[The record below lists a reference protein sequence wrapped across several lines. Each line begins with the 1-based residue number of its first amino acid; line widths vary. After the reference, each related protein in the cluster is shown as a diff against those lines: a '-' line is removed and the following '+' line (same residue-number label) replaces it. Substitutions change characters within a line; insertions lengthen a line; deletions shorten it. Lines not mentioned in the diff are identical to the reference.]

1 MKKITVLHTA
11 AAVLASVWLSA
22 GAWAQDPQRLG
33 FINTERV
40 YQESKQAQ
48 GIQKMLQKEFSGRQK
63 ALQKLQ
69 SEGEALEKKMLSGSL
84 EGVEREE
91 NIKKL
96 ATMEQQFRQKQS
108 ELAEDYNLRR
118 NEEFAALQQNANR
131 AIVALAKRDGYDL
144 ILQDAI
150 YVNSKFDITDDVIRE
165 LNK

>member
-1 MKKITVLHTA
+1 MKKLTISHTTVAILTG
-11 AAVLASVWLSA
+11 LILSTSVI
-22 GAWAQDPQRLG
+22 AQEAQRLG

-48 GIQKMLQKEFSGRQK
+48 GIQKTLQKEFAGRQK
-63 ALQKLQ
+63 ALQKIQ
-69 SEGEALEKKMLSGSL
+69 AEGERLEKKLLSESL
-84 EGVEREE
+84 QDADREE
-91 NIKKL
+91 GIKKL
-96 ATMEQQFRQKQS
+96 AEMEQKFRQKQS

-150 YVNSKFDITDDVIRE
+150 YVNSKFDITDEVLRE
-165 LNK
+165 INK